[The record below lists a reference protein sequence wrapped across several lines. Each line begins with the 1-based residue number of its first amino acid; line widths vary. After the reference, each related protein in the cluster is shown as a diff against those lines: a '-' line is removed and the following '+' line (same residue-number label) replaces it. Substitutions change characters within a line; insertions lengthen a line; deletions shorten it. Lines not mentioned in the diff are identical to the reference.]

1 MKRRGIA
8 SLATVFSKPSAT
20 SAVQVEK
27 VAAMRRK
34 IPLGGKNSRRLR
46 CSRTLPSTVKLSEL
60 FGPGKNTL
68 VVYSCYV
75 YGPAMKFPCPMCTS
89 FIDGLERERA
99 RQFTQRANLAVVAK
113 SPFARIQEFAHSRGW
128 NNLRLLSSA
137 NNNYNRDYFGEM
149 PERGQMLS
157 LNGLCGSA
165 ADKKIHHFLYQTELL
180 FMPLPDKG
188 QNERHLD
195 MAWTL
200 WNLLDFTP
208 DGRGTE
214 WFPQIQ
220 YAPSVVAPTAA
231 SPITAANESHSP
243 GTARL
248 PVSWISHVQIAFY
261 VNPPNTAVA
270 RLKAIENPV
279 RPHFPRASLR
289 RGTVS
294 AALLYRAE
302 QE

>member
-1 MKRRGIA
+1 MSMRVHKMRFPGETARYRESRNRLLEAERDLRR
-8 SLATVFSKPSAT
+8 
-20 SAVQVEK
+20 QVEK

-34 IPLGGKNSRRLR
+34 IPLGGKI
-46 CSRTLPSTVKLSEL
+46 PEDYVFEEAAGTVKLSEL
-60 FGPGKNTL
+60 FRPGKNTL
-68 VVYSCYV
+68 VVYSYM

-89 FIDGLERERA
+89 FIDGLNA
-99 RQFTQRANLAVVAK
+99 NAPHFTQRANLAVVAK

-149 PERGQMLS
+149 PERGQMPS
-157 LNGLCGSA
+157 LNVFVKR
-165 ADKKIHHFLYQTELL
+165 ADKIHHFYQTELL
-180 FMPLPDKG
+180 FMPPDKG

-220 YAPSVVAPTAA
+220 YAPS
-231 SPITAANESHSP
+231 
-243 GTARL
+243 R
-248 PVSWISHVQIAFY
+248 
-261 VNPPNTAVA
+261 
-270 RLKAIENPV
+270 
-279 RPHFPRASLR
+279 
-289 RGTVS
+289 
-294 AALLYRAE
+294 
-302 QE
+302 